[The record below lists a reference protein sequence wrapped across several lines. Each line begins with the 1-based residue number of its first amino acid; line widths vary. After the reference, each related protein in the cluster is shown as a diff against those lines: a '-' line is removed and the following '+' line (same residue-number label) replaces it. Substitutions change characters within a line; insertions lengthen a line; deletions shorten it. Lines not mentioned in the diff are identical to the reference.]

1 MSDSDSS
8 ACSSSNSSVYASGT
22 SSAYPSGSSS
32 ACSSGAKL
40 WIGNIDQKI
49 DEYQLLKICEKFGQ
63 VTQFDFLYHINDRGD
78 RTPRGYAFVTFGSG
92 NSASEAI
99 KCLHKKKILTKELL
113 VRYAAAKTDQVNGSA
128 AGKPIPAALTAGNPA
143 KQSSDADKLLKIRQ
157 LEAKLRTM
165 EEGSRNHEFKVS
177 SSASSSR
184 KKPY

>member
-1 MSDSDSS
+1 MALILILILLDKNSDNKKKTLSDMSDSDSS

-92 NSASEAI
+92 TLSI
-99 KCLHKKKILTKELL
+99 KINT
-113 VRYAAAKTDQVNGSA
+113 
-128 AGKPIPAALTAGNPA
+128 
-143 KQSSDADKLLKIRQ
+143 SSLCGVIGTQ
-157 LEAKLRTM
+157 
-165 EEGSRNHEFKVS
+165 
-177 SSASSSR
+177 
-184 KKPY
+184 